1 MDEKNEQNNPKSF
14 KVVLMGDS
22 GVGKTSIINRY
33 IKNTFEDNIIST
45 SGVCFSSKII
55 EFPELKQTC
64 KLDVKY
70 IFIIIS
76 MK

>member
-1 MDEKNEQNNPKSF
+1 MDEKNEPNNPKSF

-55 EFPELKQTC
+55 
-64 KLDVKY
+64 
-70 IFIIIS
+70 
-76 MK
+76 

>member
-1 MDEKNEQNNPKSF
+1 MFFNYYSF
-14 KVVLMGDS
+14 KIIVIGDS

>member
-1 MDEKNEQNNPKSF
+1 MDEKNEPNNPKSF

-33 IKNTFEDNIIST
+33 LKNTFEDNIIST

>member
-1 MDEKNEQNNPKSF
+1 M
-14 KVVLMGDS
+14 
-22 GVGKTSIINRY
+22 VGKTTIINRY